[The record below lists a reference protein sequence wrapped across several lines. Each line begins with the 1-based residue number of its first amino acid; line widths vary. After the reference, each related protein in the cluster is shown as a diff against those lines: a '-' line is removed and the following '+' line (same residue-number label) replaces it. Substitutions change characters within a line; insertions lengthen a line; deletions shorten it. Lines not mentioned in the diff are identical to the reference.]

1 MTSKIIIDVTE
12 ADFEYEVLAYSQNV
26 PVVVD
31 FWAPWCRPC
40 KTLSPM
46 LEHLANEARGAFR
59 LARVDT
65 DANPNLALR
74 YGVRSLPTVK
84 AFADGQVTAEFTG
97 LQPEPRVRDFLGKL
111 TPPSPASLAIEKA
124 AGLLDM
130 QSWVA
135 AEEIYREILEQVPE
149 QPAAMLGLAK
159 ALLGQ
164 NRPQE
169 ALKLLRNFPAS
180 REYSDAEKLIPFAEA
195 LRALETNAL
204 PDDNPLDA
212 TFRNSIRLAARGNFP
227 SSMDGLLDILRQ
239 NKNYRTGLARMVVL
253 GVLELMSLDDPV
265 TRQYRIELAQI
276 LF

>member
-1 MTSKIIIDVTE
+1 MAAKIIIDVTE

-40 KTLSPM
+40 KILSPM
-46 LEHLANEARGAFR
+46 LERLANEARGAFR
-59 LARVDT
+59 LARADT
-65 DANPNLALR
+65 DSNPNLALR
-74 YGVRSLPTVK
+74 FGVRSLPTVK
-84 AFADGQVTAEFTG
+84 AFTDGQVMSEFAG
-97 LQPEPRVRDFLGKL
+97 LQPEPRLREFLGKL

-130 QSWVA
+130 QAWTG
-135 AEEIYREILEQVPE
+135 AEQVYREILEQIPE
-149 QPAAMLGLAK
+149 QPAGMLGLAK

-164 NRPQE
+164 NRAQE

-195 LRALETNAL
+195 LRALESNAL
-204 PDDNPLDA
+204 PDDDALDA
-212 TFRNSIRLAARGNFP
+212 TFRNSIRLAGRGNLP
-227 SSMDGLLDILRQ
+227 ASLDGLLEVMRQ
-239 NKNYRTGLARMVVL
+239 NKNYRNGLARMVVL
-253 GVLELMSLDDPV
+253 GVLELMEVDNPV

>member
-1 MTSKIIIDVTE
+1 MASKIIIDVNE

-31 FWAPWCRPC
+31 FWAPWCKPC

-46 LEHLANEARGAFR
+46 LERLANEARGAFR
-59 LARVDT
+59 LARVNT
-65 DANPNLALR
+65 DENPNLALR

-84 AFADGQVTAEFTG
+84 AFADGQVSSEFAG
-97 LQPEPRVRDFLGKL
+97 LQPEPRLREFLGKL

-130 QSWVA
+130 QDWEGA
-135 AEEIYREILEQVPE
+135 EQVYRDILDQIPE
-149 QPAAMLGLAK
+149 QPAALLGMAK

-164 NRPQE
+164 NRPTQ

-195 LRALETNAL
+195 LRALERNAL
-204 PDDNPLDA
+204 PDDDALDA
-212 TFRNSIRLAARGNFP
+212 TFSNSIRLAGRGNLP
-227 SSMDGLLDILRQ
+227 SSLDGMLEILRQ
-239 NKNYRTGLARMVVL
+239 NKNYRNGLARMVVL
-253 GVLELMSLDDPV
+253 GVLELMDPDDPI